1 MAEPAD
7 IVVRGPLHGQG
18 SACETVMRSLPD
30 WFGIEQALVDYAAA
44 ADKLPTFVAEIDD
57 AVVGF
62 LSLKQ
67 TSACA
72 AEVHVMAV
80 RREAQRRGL
89 GRALLSA
96 AEAYLREGE
105 VEIVHVKT
113 LSDSVDYPP
122 YAETRAFY
130 LAMGF
135 QPLEEIPQIWGDD
148 NPCLIMVKVLPLPG

>member
-1 MAEPAD
+1 
-7 IVVRGPLHGQG
+7 
-18 SACETVMRSLPD
+18 MRSLPD
-30 WFGIEQALVDYAAA
+30 WFGIEQAIVDYAAA
-44 ADKLPTFVAEIDD
+44 ADALPTFVAATGD
-57 AVVGF
+57 AVFGF
-62 LSLKQ
+62 LTLKQ

-72 AEVHVMAV
+72 ADVHVMAV

-96 AEAYLREGE
+96 AETYLRENGI
-105 VEIVHVKT
+105 EIVHVKT

-135 QPLEEIPQIWGDD
+135 RPLEEIPQIWGDD